1 MTITQLIQSS
11 PTKATELFARLAET
25 TNGAVKTREKLFS
38 DLKEELELLARL
50 EEEHLFPVL
59 RKHKETKDLVSEA
72 LDDNKQTRALL
83 AELEQMPKD
92 GEEFLVRLGELRR
105 VFQQHVRDE
114 KKELLPAVKRALSDE
129 EAQAIVERI
138 EAEKAEIEEA
148 RRAEAEERRAEMR
161 REREEIERQ
170 QAEAEAS
177 ERRTREAGAA
187 LARSVATGGETVR
200 ASAETVQQVVQSGV
214 SMAAQMA
221 ERSMDQF
228 TRAFGLSGRESRE
241 AAEQSSRNIQ
251 AVAECSTVLAQG
263 AQDISREWLDWAQHR
278 FQQQLEGFNA
288 LLRCRT
294 PQDFVALQS
303 DQVRQN
309 LELLI
314 ESTRRIAER
323 SMQLAEEA
331 GERIAVQAEETAG
344 RARRS
349 ADRARRAA

>member
-1 MTITQLIQSS
+1 MNIVQTIQSG
-11 PTKATELFARLAET
+11 PTKANELFVKLADT
-25 TNGAVKTREKLFS
+25 SDGAVKTREKLFS

-59 RKHKETKDLVSEA
+59 RKHKDTKGLVSDA
-72 LDDNKQTRALL
+72 LDGNRQTRALV
-83 AELEQMPKD
+83 AELERMPKD
-92 GEEFLVRLGELRR
+92 GEEFLNGLTELRK

-114 KKELLPAVKRALSDE
+114 KKELLPAIKKALSDE

-138 EAEKAEIEEA
+138 EADKAEVEEA
-148 RRAEAEERRAEMR
+148 KRAEAEERRAEAR

-177 ERRTREAGAA
+177 ERRAREASAA
-187 LARSVATGGETVR
+187 LAQSAETGAETIR
-200 ASAETVQQVVQSGV
+200 ANAETVQQIMQSGV
-214 SMAAQMA
+214 SMATQAA
-221 ERSMDQF
+221 ERSVDQF
-228 TRAFGLSGRESRE
+228 TRVFGLSGREAQE
-241 AAEQSSRNIQ
+241 AAEQSSRNID

-263 AQDISREWLDWAQHR
+263 FQDISREWLGWAQNR
-278 FQQQLEGFNA
+278 FQSHLNGVNA

-294 PQDFVALQS
+294 PQDFIAVQS
-303 DQVRQN
+303 DQARQN

-323 SMQLAEEA
+323 SVQLAEEA
-331 GERIAVQAEETAG
+331 GEKIAVQAEETAG

-349 ADRARRAA
+349 SDRIRRAA